1 MKNQLAIT
9 WATPCDGNRECKN
22 VNDEEGCTTP
32 SWLLPVVLFGT
43 GFVLMITLFL
53 HLTKST
59 SNLME
64 EIGQTAD
71 ADNAFRFDRPFY
83 IAILT
88 EMNEVDEIKKV
99 FNREMNIRGSEKEAI
114 CYFKVI

>member
-1 MKNQLAIT
+1 
-9 WATPCDGNRECKN
+9 
-22 VNDEEGCTTP
+22 
-32 SWLLPVVLFGT
+32 
-43 GFVLMITLFL
+43 MITLFF

-59 SNLME
+59 SDLIE
-64 EIGQTAD
+64 EIEKTTS
-71 ADNAFRFDRPFY
+71 ADNTFRFDRPFY

>member
-1 MKNQLAIT
+1 
-9 WATPCDGNRECKN
+9 
-22 VNDEEGCTTP
+22 
-32 SWLLPVVLFGT
+32 
-43 GFVLMITLFL
+43 MITLFL

-59 SNLME
+59 GDLMQ
-64 EIGQTAD
+64 EIGQTTG

-88 EMNEVDEIKKV
+88 EMDEVDEIKKV
-99 FNREMNIRGSEKEAI
+99 FTREMNIRGSEKEAI